1 MDNWVLIKP
10 NFDERVF
17 RLLLH
22 HIFSSYFARLMF
34 LLFSFSFS
42 AGVLVYAEI
51 DYMIV

>member
-1 MDNWVLIKP
+1 
-10 NFDERVF
+10 
-17 RLLLH
+17 
-22 HIFSSYFARLMF
+22 MF